1 MNTSTRRLRRTVL
14 AVTAVVALLALGACS
29 GAGDSD
35 GGGTS
40 DSMAGPEAAADRE
53 VVQTDG
59 LKSGA
64 FDAAAAA
71 NPDAPDT
78 LAQQRAVIS
87 TGEVS
92 LRSDDVAA
100 ARFDVQRVVDI
111 HGGEITEENTETN
124 DAGTVNRSRLV
135 IRVPVAEF
143 SDTMAELKKVADF
156 ESASSSSEDVTTQV
170 IDTQVRIRAQ
180 EKSVERIEILLA
192 RAQSIR
198 DIVAI
203 EAQLTRRQAD
213 LDSLKQQMAWLDDQT
228 SMSTITVHLRQTPP
242 PKADPADDT
251 GFLAGLAAGWDGMK
265 TFVTGAAT
273 LVGALL
279 PFAVLLTLVGVPL
292 WFLLRR
298 FLRSRPHPAEADPV
312 PAEG

>member
-40 DSMAGPEAAADRE
+40 DSMAAPEAAADRE
-53 VVQTDG
+53 VAQADG
-59 LKSGA
+59 VKSGA

-111 HGGEITEENTETN
+111 HGGEVTEEKTETD
-124 DAGTVNRSRLV
+124 DAGE
-135 IRVPVAEF
+135 P
-143 SDTMAELKKVADF
+143 
-156 ESASSSSEDVTTQV
+156 
-170 IDTQVRIRAQ
+170 
-180 EKSVERIEILLA
+180 
-192 RAQSIR
+192 
-198 DIVAI
+198 
-203 EAQLTRRQAD
+203 
-213 LDSLKQQMAWLDDQT
+213 
-228 SMSTITVHLRQTPP
+228 
-242 PKADPADDT
+242 
-251 GFLAGLAAGWDGMK
+251 
-265 TFVTGAAT
+265 
-273 LVGALL
+273 
-279 PFAVLLTLVGVPL
+279 
-292 WFLLRR
+292 
-298 FLRSRPHPAEADPV
+298 
-312 PAEG
+312 